1 MQEIEEL
8 EREAEKK
15 KIENI
20 LTTCSPNDQEGEKVV
35 ELKEAVIDPE
45 VDVQQHNECSKCSQK
60 RFSSKILN

>member
-45 VDVQQHNECSKCSQK
+45 VDVQQHNECSKFPKKDSAPK
-60 RFSSKILN
+60 Y